1 MPDKKKEL
9 KDIEKILMAVSF
21 AAEQFLNF
29 NYGTNSINKVLSR
42 LGEASNVSR
51 VYIFQN
57 YTDENDE
64 VFTSQQYV
72 WTDKSKED
80 VLENKGL
87 QNFYFGANG
96 FERWVDLLEK
106 RKPLCGVVKNFP
118 DSEKSVLHKQRIESI
133 LIAPIHVQNH
143 WWGFIGFDECCF
155 ERNWEEP
162 EINALMA
169 AANTLGAAIYRKEV
183 EIEML
188 RLNNEL
194 ETRINLRTQDLQTE
208 IIEKSQVEI
217 MLRESEEK
225 YRQIFENAN
234 DGIMLTVDGIIRF
247 INPKLY
253 EMTGYLPKHSIGR
266 PFVDF
271 LHPDYKEQVLDN
283 HWKRIKGESV
293 PERYDIQMNTKSGI
307 AKWFEI
313 KSNLIQWEDEPAVL
327 TFLTDITE
335 RKESANKLSELNR
348 NLEQRIKDELKNL
361 KDQQQL
367 LIQKSKLES
376 LGELSAGMA
385 HEINQPLGSISMGL
399 ENLQMKILDDDYSEE
414 YIEKKINS
422 LFQDISRIKK
432 IIEHIRTFS
441 RDQQDETF
449 EKVSVNEVINNA
461 LSLITIQYLNHH
473 INLSLAL
480 TTKDNFTHGNKYKLE
495 QVILNLLSNAKYA
508 VDEKELKGDIKYY
521 QKRITIRTNTIDEK
535 IYISIEDNGTGIPEE
550 VMENIF
556 DPFFTTKKAEAG
568 TGLGLSIIYGIVKEM
583 KGDINVESEEG
594 KFTRITIVI
603 PEYRNEEGKRNG

>member
-1 MPDKKKEL
+1 MPDKKKGL

-87 QNFYFGANG
+87 QNFYFVANG

-106 RKPLCGVVKNFP
+106 RKPLFGVVKDFP

-155 ERNWEEP
+155 ERNWEES
-162 EINALMA
+162 EIKALMA

-399 ENLQMKILDDDYSEE
+399 ENLQMRILDDDYTEE

-449 EKVSVNEVINNA
+449 EKVSVNEVVNNA

-473 INLSLAL
+473 INLSLEL
-480 TTKDNFTHGNKYKLE
+480 TTEDNFTHGNKYKLE

-508 VDEKELKGDIKYY
+508 VDEKELKSDIKHY
-521 QKRITIRTNTIDEK
+521 QKRITIRTNTIDGK

-583 KGDINVESEEG
+583 KGDINVESEKG
-594 KFTRITIVI
+594 KFTRITIII
-603 PEYRNEEGKRNG
+603 PEYKNEEGKKNG